1 MIKQGRDENR
11 IESHFDISNGF
22 AERKCAIYEGLS
34 RFNETVIR
42 PNDCTIWMNI
52 KSLSTYSLDPVGLF
66 GLQVVVVE
74 NKAFSAGQFW

>member
-1 MIKQGRDENR
+1 
-11 IESHFDISNGF
+11 
-22 AERKCAIYEGLS
+22 
-34 RFNETVIR
+34 
-42 PNDCTIWMNI
+42 MNI